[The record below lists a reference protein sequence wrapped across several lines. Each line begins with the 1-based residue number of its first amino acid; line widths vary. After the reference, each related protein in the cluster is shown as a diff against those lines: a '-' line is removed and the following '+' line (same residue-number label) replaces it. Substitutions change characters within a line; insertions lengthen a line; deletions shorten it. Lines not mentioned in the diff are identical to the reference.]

1 MNEKNTE
8 MTPQAEESKG
18 GAPQDLTALAAEVSA
33 MERKAASAWK
43 MALVGWAI
51 LLAII
56 FSYLNFWL
64 LQSVIKP
71 AAQPDRLVALGF
83 VAVDSALASRGLPSL
98 ESSQLPVKVA
108 DLLKERTPIVIA
120 EQVRPRL
127 IELQQK
133 LPELRKEYTEKVAQK
148 APELMDDA
156 VDYLQSNLLPMAHD
170 RLIGFVESR
179 VDEILERAEETI
191 GRAVGEVI
199 ASTDDSLALIS
210 QDERLRLSLEEAFEE
225 EMGEV
230 LDMLFT
236 DLDKKIAKVGGDIG
250 DLIGKMDAGTL
261 DKRDMLELRLIQ
273 ITNALFTSLVEAVP
287 AAEGEDIFQQ
297 LMNRLKE
304 LKLEAPARRRI
315 GVDVMTGEAPD
326 LSAVPEEFREE
337 VRKQIQEAREAA
349 QKAAGDLP
357 GGPGAP
363 RARAA
368 PRAPSGGPPP
378 EVLKRIQEE
387 EKKAREEAIKRAE
400 GAGQ

>member
-1 MNEKNTE
+1 
-8 MTPQAEESKG
+8 
-18 GAPQDLTALAAEVSA
+18 
-33 MERKAASAWK
+33 
-43 MALVGWAI
+43 
-51 LLAII
+51 
-56 FSYLNFWL
+56 
-64 LQSVIKP
+64 
-71 AAQPDRLVALGF
+71 
-83 VAVDSALASRGLPSL
+83 
-98 ESSQLPVKVA
+98 
-108 DLLKERTPIVIA
+108 
-120 EQVRPRL
+120 
-127 IELQQK
+127 
-133 LPELRKEYTEKVAQK
+133 
-148 APELMDDA
+148 
-156 VDYLQSNLLPMAHD
+156 
-170 RLIGFVESR
+170 
-179 VDEILERAEETI
+179 
-191 GRAVGEVI
+191 
-199 ASTDDSLALIS
+199 DDSLALIS